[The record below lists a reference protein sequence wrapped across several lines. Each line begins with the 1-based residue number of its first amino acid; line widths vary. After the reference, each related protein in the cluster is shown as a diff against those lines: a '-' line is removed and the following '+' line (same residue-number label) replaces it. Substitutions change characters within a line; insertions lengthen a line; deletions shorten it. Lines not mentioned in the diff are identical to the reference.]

1 MPPAIAA
8 AWIAG
13 LAMLAAGLFA
23 PAVLADGDTFW
34 HVVAGRWMM
43 QHLAVPQADPF
54 SYTFASRPWIAHEW
68 LAELLL
74 AAAWRVAGWTGLLAL
89 TGLSAGL
96 AFLQLGRHLGR
107 WLPAG
112 AAFVL
117 LVLSAACITPELLA
131 RPHILVLPVFEA
143 WCAGLIIARSAR
155 HPPPW
160 RLLPLMCLWANMHA
174 SFVIGLALCV
184 PLMVEA
190 VLEDPAHWRPT
201 ATRWGGFLAAATLAA
216 MLTPHGVTGLL
227 FPFRLAT
234 MPGLA
239 RISEWQPMDFGSLQP
254 LELALLAG
262 LYVALTRGV
271 RLAPMRLLIV
281 LGLLHLALHHVRHQ
295 ILVAFIVP
303 LLIAEPLGAALTE
316 ARPTRRAARWHMA
329 GMAIACCMITV
340 RVLLPVTRPHG
351 PNAPIEAVAHVP
363 AALAAQP
370 VFNEYGFGGYLIL
383 AGIKPFIDGRADMY
397 GSDFL
402 HRYLTITRPDR
413 AALDAVLR
421 DYKVRWT
428 ILSPENP
435 AVQLMD
441 GMPGWHRLY
450 ADRVAVVHVADP
462 AEADRTAATGY
473 PIHRP

>member
-1 MPPAIAA
+1 
-8 AWIAG
+8 
-13 LAMLAAGLFA
+13 
-23 PAVLADGDTFW
+23 
-34 HVVAGRWMM
+34 
-43 QHLAVPQADPF
+43 
-54 SYTFASRPWIAHEW
+54 
-68 LAELLL
+68 
-74 AAAWRVAGWTGLLAL
+74 
-89 TGLSAGL
+89 
-96 AFLQLGRHLGR
+96 
-107 WLPAG
+107 
-112 AAFVL
+112 
-117 LVLSAACITPELLA
+117 
-131 RPHILVLPVFEA
+131 
-143 WCAGLIIARSAR
+143 
-155 HPPPW
+155 
-160 RLLPLMCLWANMHA
+160 
-174 SFVIGLALCV
+174 
-184 PLMVEA
+184 
-190 VLEDPAHWRPT
+190 
-201 ATRWGGFLAAATLAA
+201 
-216 MLTPHGVTGLL
+216 
-227 FPFRLAT
+227 
-234 MPGLA
+234 
-239 RISEWQPMDFGSLQP
+239 
-254 LELALLAG
+254 
-262 LYVALTRGV
+262 
-271 RLAPMRLLIV
+271 
-281 LGLLHLALHHVRHQ
+281 
-295 ILVAFIVP
+295 
-303 LLIAEPLGAALTE
+303 
-316 ARPTRRAARWHMA
+316 
-329 GMAIACCMITV
+329 MITV